1 MKPLLLVPII
11 LATFLHISTFN
22 VLGTENINLF
32 PNDWE
37 TDSGIGSIPSRC
49 KGNRRRSLEYLWSI
63 IIMKVVFE
71 NLEYS
76 EITLFT
82 SELASGGYVSWTN
95 STMAG
100 DGSVGNID
108 FIDVKWDFITQSF
121 GVVYS
126 CRLGRS
132 ATFNLLSKHF

>member
-76 EITLFT
+76 AIQFT
-82 SELASGGYVSWTN
+82 FEALLISTKKVPVLESGVYLIRLDGPVSFKIDAKSFSIKGLSELSG
-95 STMAG
+95 
-100 DGSVGNID
+100 
-108 FIDVKWDFITQSF
+108 Q
-121 GVVYS
+121 
-126 CRLGRS
+126 L
-132 ATFNLLSKHF
+132 